1 MGPDPVTVTQVD
13 DALVGKEAWR
23 LRPLVEE
30 RWGGLYGSICPMY
43 LGERAPGV
51 ISPHRTAWRCLE
63 ATSAGRAL
71 LRDAGQSCKTAP
83 EL

>member
-1 MGPDPVTVTQVD
+1 MGPDPVTVMQVD

-23 LRPLVEE
+23 LQPLVEE
-30 RWGGLYGSICPMY
+30 QWGGLYGSICPMY

-51 ISPHRTAWRCLE
+51 TSPHRTAWMCLE

-71 LRDAGQSCKTAP
+71 LRDTGQSCKTAP